1 MQIDTK
7 RFQLSTCNGLRPSVD
22 TVVFSR
28 VAGSERL
35 WSSAATCADKESRR
49 AIGMSDAPL
58 VSVVLVIRDV
68 EEFLFEAIES
78 ILHQTFGNFEF
89 IIVDFGSRDQSKEI
103 AARYAATDGRI
114 KVIEIAPCSYIEAK
128 ISACAFATGRYIA
141 IQDADDISFPE
152 RLQLE
157 VEFLEQHPEVGL
169 LGGAVQWID
178 RQGNVLKFDGAYP
191 SEDLEIKADLKVRN
205 PFWHPTVLMRREAY
219 VRVGGYRAAFTQ
231 SDDYDL
237 WLRIS
242 EHYQCANLKQRVLKY
257 RVHSGQLSV
266 QKRKDQ
272 VFCFMAARTSASLRR
287 EGKVDPLDSAVRVT
301 PSLLT
306 AMGVSET
313 AQRKEFESSYDDYI
327 KGMFYSGSYATVP
340 DAVDQFLRDCKRIS
354 LDSRFVVNLLVLAAR
369 ACWKEGKRMRG
380 ILAAA
385 RAVRARPRILAHPGN
400 FLVELQRED
409 GYQPDWWP

>member
-1 MQIDTK
+1 M
-7 RFQLSTCNGLRPSVD
+7 N
-22 TVVFSR
+22 
-28 VAGSERL
+28 
-35 WSSAATCADKESRR
+35 
-49 AIGMSDAPL
+49 DAPL

-68 EEFLFEAIES
+68 EEFLPEAIES
-78 ILHQTFGNFEF
+78 IFQQTLRDFEF
-89 IIVDFGSRDQSKEI
+89 IIVDFGSKDRSKEI
-103 AARYAATDGRI
+103 ATRYATTDGRT
-114 KVIEIAPCSYIEAK
+114 KVREIAPCSYIEAK
-128 ISACAFATGRYIA
+128 IAACAFASGRYIA

-157 VEFLEQHPEVGL
+157 VDYLERHPEVGL

-178 RQGNVLKFDGAYP
+178 SQGNLLKFDGAYP
-191 SEDLEIKADLKVRN
+191 SEDPEIREDLKVRN
-205 PFWHPTVLMRREAY
+205 PFWHPTVVMRREAY
-219 VRVGGYRAAFTQ
+219 VRVGGYRAAFSQ

-242 EHYQCANLKQRVLKY
+242 EHYQCANLKQRILKY

-266 QKRKDQ
+266 KKRKDQ
-272 VFCFMAARTSASLRR
+272 VYCFMAARVSASLRR
-287 EGKVDPLDSAVRVT
+287 EGKADPLDSAGRVT
-301 PSLLT
+301 PALLA
-306 AMGVSET
+306 AMGISEA

-327 KGMFYSGSYATVP
+327 KGMFHSGSFATVP
-340 DAVDQFLRDCKRIS
+340 DAVDQFLRDCKRFS

-385 RAVRARPRILAHPGN
+385 RAICARPRILAHPGN